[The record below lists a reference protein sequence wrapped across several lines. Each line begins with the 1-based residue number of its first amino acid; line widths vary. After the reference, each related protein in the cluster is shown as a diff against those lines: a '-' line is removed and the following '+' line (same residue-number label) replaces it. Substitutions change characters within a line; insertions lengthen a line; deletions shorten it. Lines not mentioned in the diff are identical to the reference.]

1 MRHEPGLAVTK
12 TGDNNSKIINRGERA
27 IQEEDGPI
35 AENRQLAVG
44 AASSAFGQWAFNLG
58 PEAEGESTV
67 Q

>member
-1 MRHEPGLAVTK
+1 MSPASRSPRLVT
-12 TGDNNSKIINRGERA
+12 TTTNRGERA

-44 AASSAFGQWAFNLG
+44 AASSAFGQWAFNPG
-58 PEAEGESTV
+58 PEGEGESTV

>member
-1 MRHEPGLAVTK
+1 MSERGMSPASRSPRLVT
-12 TGDNNSKIINRGERA
+12 TTNRGERA

-44 AASSAFGQWAFNLG
+44 AASSAFGQWAFNPG
-58 PEAEGESTV
+58 PEGESTV